1 MKLYYHPASTTCRPI
16 MLLAAAE
23 KIDLD
28 YQLVDL
34 FSGENYQPAF
44 TSVNPNQAVP
54 LLVDGDFQLAE
65 SSAILKYLAEKS
77 KAPSYPTDPRA
88 RARVNER
95 MDWFNTGLYR
105 DLGYGLIYPQVLDS
119 YRKGDEQAH
128 RQHLAWS
135 RAKAKHWLEI
145 LDRHH
150 LGGNSRFVCG
160 DTPTLADLMG
170 ACYVN
175 LGEVIRLDYSAYP
188 NIMRWLDE
196 MKALPYWNSTHEVFY
211 SHFVGAFKDQTFEG
225 L

>member
-23 KIDLD
+23 KLDLD

-54 LLVDGDFQLAE
+54 FLVDGDFQLAE
-65 SSAILKYLAEKS
+65 GSAILKYLAEQA
-77 KAPSYPTDPRA
+77 KAPSYPADPHA

-105 DLGYGLIYPQVLDS
+105 DLGYGLIYPQVIET

-135 RAKAKHWLEI
+135 RAKAKRWLEI

-150 LGGNSRFVCG
+150 LGGKSRFVCG
-160 DTPTLADLMG
+160 DTPTLADFMG
-170 ACYVN
+170 ACYVSI
-175 LGEVIRLDYSAYP
+175 GEVIRLDYSAYP

-196 MKALPYWNSTHEVFY
+196 MKTLPY
-211 SHFVGAFKDQTFEG
+211 
-225 L
+225 

>member
-175 LGEVIRLDYSAYP
+175 LGEVIRLDYSPYP
-188 NIMRWLDE
+188 HIMRWLDE

-211 SHFVGAFKDQTFEG
+211 SDFVGAFKDQPFEG